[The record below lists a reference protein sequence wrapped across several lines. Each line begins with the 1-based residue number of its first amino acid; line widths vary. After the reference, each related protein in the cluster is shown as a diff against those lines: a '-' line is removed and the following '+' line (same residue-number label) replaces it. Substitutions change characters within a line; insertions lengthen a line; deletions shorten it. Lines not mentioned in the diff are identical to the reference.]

1 MGRRR
6 GKTALGTGNGARSL
20 GWQRMMALLEV
31 TGDEDG
37 GALGQREGC
46 VAPRG
51 DGDEDGGAN
60 SQQGQR
66 QWWCSTATKSG
77 GR

>member
-1 MGRRR
+1 
-6 GKTALGTGNGARSL
+6 
-20 GWQRMMALLEV
+20 MMALLEV